1 MRRCD
6 AVLRAIR
13 AAMRIVIVLLI
24 LANLTLYAYTRLD
37 TGNGE
42 AVLLQDQVQPD
53 KIRLLTP
60 QQVAALGPGKVAALA
75 DVCVEWGPFG
85 DPDRARVLAD
95 LEPLALGRL
104 VTQKRVDFDSGYWV
118 SMGPLPN
125 RGVAEARSAELRRQ
139 GVKDLAVVDAPRG
152 QYALSLGTFRIEA
165 AAVAHAEALA
175 QLGVTLAKVERREQ
189 PITQTLVVVRDP
201 PQPAM
206 AKLRELAAQYPGS
219 ELRVAA
225 CERAS

>member
-1 MRRCD
+1 
-6 AVLRAIR
+6 
-13 AAMRIVIVLLI
+13 MRIVIILLI

-42 AVLLQDQVQPD
+42 AILLQDQVQPD

-75 DVCVEWGPFG
+75 DVCVDWGPFG
-85 DPDRARVLAD
+85 DSERSRVLAE

-104 VTQKRVDFDSGYWV
+104 LTQKRVELDGGYWV
-118 SMGPLPN
+118 SMGPFPN
-125 RGVAEARSAELRRQ
+125 RGAGEARSAELRRQ
-139 GVKDLAVVDAPRG
+139 GVRDLTVVDGPRG
-152 QYALSLGTFRIEA
+152 QYAISFGTFRTEVA
-165 AAVAHAEALA
+165 ATARAEELA
-175 QLGVTLAKVERREQ
+175 QLGITLVRVERRDQ
-189 PITQTLVVVRDP
+189 PITQTVMVVRDP
-201 PQPAM
+201 PQPTM

-219 ELRVAA
+219 ELRVGS